1 MKFLFFLSGSNTLF
15 AKEEVISLLNSY
27 GIKYEITFSEGQLL
41 IIKTSNVI
49 IDFIFRLGL
58 THFVL
63 EIISESVIDE
73 KIDKTLSEIQWDS
86 HLSFDRTFKVRVK
99 NKENRE
105 YNNLELL
112 IAKSISKYF
121 DNNIKADLTNPMD
134 EIIGLVFKNKL
145 YIGKK
150 IFERNKKDFNKRKPQ
165 LRPFFSPTSIDPRIA
180 RAMINISQAQK
191 EILDP
196 FAGTGGILIEAGLIG
211 LDTYGLDI
219 EEKSVVGTKTNLL
232 NYGIKNFDIRSG
244 DARKISEIFERN
256 FESIVTDAP
265 YGRSTKID
273 KDKEKM
279 YRDCFFSI
287 LGSFKKRCVIG
298 LDKEYP
304 FDELGFRIEN
314 IYSFRVHKSLTRYL
328 HVLSRR

>member
-1 MKFLFFLSGSNTLF
+1 MKILFFLSGGHTLF
-15 AKEEVISLLNSY
+15 SKEEVISLLNAY
-27 GIKYEITFSEGQLL
+27 GIKYEITYSEGQLL
-41 IIKTSNVI
+41 IIKFGNTNINFLS
-49 IDFIFRLGL
+49 RLGL
-58 THFVL
+58 THFIL
-63 EIISESVIDE
+63 DIISDFVVDE
-73 KIDKTLSEIQWDS
+73 KIDKILSEIQWDS
-86 HLSFDRTFKVRVK
+86 YLRIERTFKVRVK
-99 NKENRE
+99 NKDDKE
-105 YNNLELL
+105 YGNLERT
-112 IAKSISKYF
+112 IAKSISNYF
-121 DNNIKADLTNPMD
+121 EHKIKADLTNPKD
-134 EIIGLVFKNKL
+134 EIIGIVFKDRV

-219 EEKSVVGTKTNLL
+219 EERSVTGTKINLS
-232 NYGIKNFDIRSG
+232 NYGIKNFDVRIG
-244 DARKISEIFERN
+244 DARKIYDVFGRE
-256 FESIVTDAP
+256 FESVVTDAP

-279 YRDCFFSI
+279 YRDCFISI
-287 LGSFKKRCVIG
+287 LESFKKRCVIG
-298 LDKEYP
+298 MDRLYP
-304 FDELGFRIEN
+304 FDEMGFHIEN
-314 IYSFRVHKSLTRYL
+314 IYSFRVHKSLTRHL

>member
-1 MKFLFFLSGSNTLF
+1 MKLLFFLSGGSTLF

-27 GIKYEITFSEGQLL
+27 GIKYEVIFSGGQLL
-41 IIKTSNVI
+41 IIKVSSVK
-49 IDFIFRLGL
+49 IDFIYRLGL

-63 EIISESVIDE
+63 DILFDSPIDE
-73 KIDKTLSEIQWDS
+73 KIDKAISGIQWDS
-86 HLSFDRTFKVRVK
+86 QLSLDRTFKVRVK
-99 NKENRE
+99 NKEKGK
-105 YNNLELL
+105 YGNLELI

-121 DNNIKADLTNPMD
+121 ENNIKADLTNPMD
-134 EIIGLVFKNKL
+134 DIIGLVSQNKL

-180 RAMINISQAQK
+180 RAMINISQAQR

-196 FAGTGGILIEAGLIG
+196 FTGTGGILIEAGLIG
-211 LDTYGLDI
+211 LDNYGLDI
-219 EEKSVVGTKTNLL
+219 EERSVIGTKTNLL
-232 NYGIKNFDIRSG
+232 NYGIKNFDVRTG
-244 DARKISEIFERN
+244 DARKISEIFGRT

-287 LGSFKKRCVIG
+287 LDSFKKRCVIG

-304 FDELGFRIEN
+304 FDEIGFQIEN

-328 HVLSRR
+328 HVLSR

>member
-1 MKFLFFLSGSNTLF
+1 MKLLFFLSGSITLF
-15 AKEEVISLLNSY
+15 AKEEVISLLESY
-27 GIKYEITFSEGQLL
+27 EAKYEIILNEGQLL
-41 IIKTSNVI
+41 IINVNNTKV
-49 IDFIFRLGL
+49 DFISRLGL

-63 EIISESVIDE
+63 DIISDSVLDERIE
-73 KIDKTLSEIQWDS
+73 KILLDVPWDS
-86 HLSFDRTFKVRVK
+86 QLSFDRTFKVRVK
-99 NKENRE
+99 NKEKRG
-105 YNNLELL
+105 YGNLELL

-121 DNNIKADLTNPMD
+121 EDKIKADLTNPID

-145 YIGKK
+145 YLGKK
-150 IFERNKKDFNKRKPQ
+150 IFERSKKDFNKRKPQ

-180 RAMINISQAQK
+180 RAMINISQAQI

-196 FAGTGGILIEAGLIG
+196 FTGTGGVLIEAGLIG

-219 EEKSVVGTKTNLL
+219 EEKSVLGTETNLL
-232 NYGIKNFDIRSG
+232 NYGIKNFDVRLG

-279 YRDCFFSI
+279 YRDCFGSI

-298 LDKEYP
+298 LDREYP
-304 FDELGFRIEN
+304 FDELGFRIEK
-314 IYSFRVHKSLTRYL
+314 IYSSRIHKSLTRYF
-328 HVLSRR
+328 HVLSR